1 VNAIELIGVTAGY
14 GPYRALD
21 EVSLSVPD
29 GEVVALVGPNG
40 AGKSTVARVCAG
52 LVVPSEG
59 RLLVGGE
66 DLTGAPPWRIARAGL
81 ASVPEGRGVFARL
94 SVAENL
100 QLSFGRWLGRA
111 AVPAALERTFE
122 RFPMRADRRRQPAG
136 TLSGGQQRLLSLA
149 KVLGDSPR
157 VVVADELSLG
167 LSPAAVD
174 DIYEQLHALRRD
186 GAALLVIEQQTD
198 RALAVADRAIVLDRG
213 AVAFSGPPA
222 EATSVVRGILG
233 VTGGRS
239 GDVLGDQVVDPVVG
253 T

>member
-1 VNAIELIGVTAGY
+1 VNRIELVEVTAGY
-14 GPYRALD
+14 GPYRAL
-21 EVSLSVPD
+21 EKVSLAVPD

-52 LVVPSEG
+52 LVIPSAG
-59 RLLVGGE
+59 QLLVGGE
-66 DLTGAPPWRIARAGL
+66 DLTSAPPWRIARAQV
-81 ASVPEGRGVFARL
+81 ASVPEGRGVFAHL

-100 QLSFGRWLGRA
+100 ELSFGRWLGRS
-111 AVPAALERTFE
+111 AVPAALEWTYE
-122 RFPMRADRRRQPAG
+122 RFPMLADRRRQAAG

-149 KVLGDSPR
+149 KVVGDSPR

-174 DIYEQLHALRRD
+174 DVYEQLLMLQRS
-186 GAALLVIEQQTD
+186 GTALLVIEQQTD
-198 RALAVADRAIVLDRG
+198 RVLAVADRAIVLDRG

-222 EATSVVRGILG
+222 QASSVVRAMLG
-233 VTGGRS
+233 VTGGRG
-239 GDVLGDQVVDPVVG
+239 GDVVADQVIDPVVG

>member
-21 EVSLSVPD
+21 GVNLAVPD

-52 LVVPSEG
+52 LVVPSVG

-66 DLTGAPPWRIARAGL
+66 DLTGAPPWRIARAKV

-100 QLSFGRWLGRA
+100 ELSFGRWLGRE

-122 RFPMRADRRRQPAG
+122 RFSMLAERRRQPAG

-149 KVLGDSPR
+149 KVLGDDPR

-174 DIYEQLHALRRD
+174 DIYEQLHVLRGA

-198 RALAVADRAIVLDRG
+198 RALAVADRAVVLDRG
-213 AVAFSGPPA
+213 VVAFSGPA
-222 EATSVVRGILG
+222 AGASAVVADILG
-233 VTGGRS
+233 VTGRAGN
-239 GDVLGDQVVDPVVG
+239 
-253 T
+253 

>member
-1 VNAIELIGVTAGY
+1 VNAIELVAVTAGY
-14 GPYRALD
+14 GPYRAL
-21 EVSLSVPD
+21 EAVSFGVAD

-52 LVVPSEG
+52 LVHPSAG

-66 DLTGAPPWRIARAGL
+66 DLTGAPPWQIARARV

-100 QLSFGRWLGRA
+100 ELSFGRWLGRE
-111 AVPAALERTFE
+111 AVPAALAQAFA
-122 RFPMRADRRRQPAG
+122 RFPILAERRRQTAG

-174 DIYEQLHALRRD
+174 DIYEQLAALHEA
-186 GAALLVIEQQTD
+186 GTALLVIEQQTD

-213 AVAFSGPPA
+213 VVAFSGPPA
-222 EATSVVRGILG
+222 QASTVI
-233 VTGGRS
+233 GGM
-239 GDVLGDQVVDPVVG
+239 LGDPGGPEGGIVPGPVVDPVAR

>member
-1 VNAIELIGVTAGY
+1 MNAIELIGVTAGY

-21 EVSLSVPD
+21 DVTMTVPD

-52 LVVPSEG
+52 LVVPNAG

-66 DLTGAPPWRIARAGL
+66 DLTGAPPWRIARAKV

-100 QLSFGRWLGRA
+100 ELSFGRWLGQA
-111 AVPAALERTFE
+111 AVPGALERTFE
-122 RFPMRADRRRQPAG
+122 RFSMLSERRRQPAG

-149 KVLGDSPR
+149 KVLGDDPR

-174 DIYEQLHALRRD
+174 DIYEQLHALKSA

-198 RALAVADRAIVLDRG
+198 RALAVADRAVVLDRG
-213 AVAFSGPPA
+213 VVAFSGPPA
-222 EATSVVRGILG
+222 AAASVVSDILG
-233 VTGGRS
+233 VTGGRT
-239 GDVLGDQVVDPVVG
+239 GTGPVDPVVDGVVG

>member
-1 VNAIELIGVTAGY
+1 MNAVELLAVTAGY
-14 GPYRALD
+14 GPYRAL
-21 EVSLSVPD
+21 EAVSFAVGD

-52 LVVPSEG
+52 LVAPTAG
-59 RLLVGGE
+59 RLLIGGE
-66 DLTGAPPWRIARAGL
+66 DLTGAPPWRIARARV

-100 QLSFGRWLGRA
+100 ELSFGRWLGPA
-111 AVPAALERTFE
+111 AVPAALAQTFA
-122 RFPMRADRRRQPAG
+122 RFPMLAERRKQPAG

-174 DIYEQLHALRRD
+174 DVYEQLGVLAEA
-186 GAALLVIEQQTD
+186 GTALLVIEQQTD
-198 RALAVADRAIVLDRG
+198 RALAVAHRAVVLDRG
-213 AVAFSGPPA
+213 AVAFDGPPA
-222 EATSVVRGILG
+222 KASSVIGGILG
-233 VTGGRS
+233 VASGRDLPGRVTG
-239 GDVLGDQVVDPVVG
+239 PVVG